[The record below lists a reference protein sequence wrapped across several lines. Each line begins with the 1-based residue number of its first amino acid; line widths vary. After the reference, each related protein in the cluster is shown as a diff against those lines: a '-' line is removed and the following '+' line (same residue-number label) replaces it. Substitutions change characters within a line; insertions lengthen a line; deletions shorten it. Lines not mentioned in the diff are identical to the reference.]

1 MIWLAVARSGSI
13 LSLAAA
19 ALQLYDLFVR
29 EVKPN
34 RIYSTWEAA
43 RYLGVTRAE
52 VIELVRSNHLR
63 GKMVSGNYRIPGQSI
78 LEYLNK

>member
-1 MIWLAVARSGSI
+1 MIWLAVTRTGSI

-34 RIYSTWEAA
+34 RIYATWEAA
-43 RYLGVTRAE
+43 RYLGVSRAE
-52 VIELVRSNHLR
+52 VIGLIGEGRLR
-63 GKMVSGNYRIPGQSI
+63 AKLVSGNYRIPGQSI
-78 LEYLNK
+78 LEYLAK

>member
-1 MIWLAVARSGSI
+1 MIWLAVARGGSI
-13 LSLAAA
+13 ISLAAA

-34 RIYSTWEAA
+34 RIYSSWEAA
-43 RYLGVTRAE
+43 RYLGVARHE
-52 VIELVRSNHLR
+52 VVELVRNGSLR
-63 GKMVSGNYRIPGQSI
+63 GKLVSGNYRIPGQSI